1 MDIVFESTNI
11 LFVKVSPIFA
21 EDYLKMVNDK
31 EVTRFFEPRAPFT
44 LEQEVNWANKKLA
57 EDTTCYSMVERKTGE
72 FIGNIE
78 LMDVDDEAK
87 ELGII
92 ITLAKQNKGYGK
104 EAINALLKY
113 AKEILRLKKV
123 VLRANP
129 LNHRAI
135 HVYEKCGFSLYNQT
149 SDKVYMQIIFK

>member
-1 MDIVFESTNI
+1 MNIVFESKNI
-11 LFVKVSPIFA
+11 LFVKVSPSFA

-31 EVTRFFEPRAPFT
+31 EVTRFFEARPAYT
-44 LEQEVNWANKKLA
+44 LEQEIKWANSKLA
-57 EDTTCYSMVERKTGE
+57 EDSICYSMVEKGSLE

-78 LMDVDDEAK
+78 LMDVDEVSK

-92 ITLAKQNKGYGK
+92 ITLDKQNKGYGT
-104 EAINALLKY
+104 EAILAILNY
-113 AKEILRLKKV
+113 AKEVLGLHKV

-129 LNHRAI
+129 LNIRAI
-135 HVYEKCGFSLYNQT
+135 HVYEKCGFSYYNKT

>member
-1 MDIVFESTNI
+1 MDIVFESINI
-11 LFVKVSPIFA
+11 LFVKVSPSFA
-21 EDYLKMVNDK
+21 QDYLKMVNDK

-78 LMDVDDEAK
+78 LMDMDEVSK

-92 ITLAKQNKGYGK
+92 ITLDKENKGYGT
-104 EAINALLKY
+104 EAILAILKY

-129 LNHRAI
+129 LNKRAI

-149 SDKVYMQIIFK
+149 SDKVYMQILL